1 MALVMNPPNVTNNV
15 AGSVR
20 NIGSVSSPKLMPFP
34 NSRPTLK
41 QPLINP
47 ASKAIASPL
56 GKLKSLTAAFF
67 SSSESEAAFI
77 LPATPMMAIPISVTT
92 TPSITAKVNDS
103 RALSS
108 GKKKLSSTGPMMVP
122 SPAQVPKAMDCP
134 RATPR

>member
-1 MALVMNPPNVTNNV
+1 MALVMNPPNVTSRV
-15 AGSVR
+15 AGNVR

-47 ASKAIASPL
+47 ASRAMASPL

-77 LPATPMMAIPISVTT
+77 EPATPMMAIPISVTT
-92 TPSITAKVNDS
+92 TPRITANVNDS
-103 RALSS
+103 KALSS
-108 GKKKLSSTGPMMVP
+108 GKNMLSSTGPMMVP
-122 SPAQVPKAMDCP
+122 NPAQVPKAIDCP
-134 RATPR
+134 KATPR